1 MISIMRHIG
10 IALAAAVSLIT
21 VPVCAGNSRHV
32 DYRFAPDW
40 HCSTPAFPDDSFKTL
55 VGPQGQLLYGYGG
68 SFFPYSQNIGFNT
81 VIHMLADED
90 QKFTGQEMDSAKVPF
105 VITSSELGGAEIRQT
120 VLSVSE
126 DIMGGI
132 DVRPF
137 RQGRTDVVV
146 TYVINRSQDIISCSP
161 EVIVNSSGEVSV
173 SEREVDIDGMSRFAF
188 SLPAVETV
196 RGLSPDKT
204 VVVLQDMIV
213 APGDTCVLLGMYDN
227 GLGSELM
234 DELVSDPLSA
244 IDRIPSVMDLF
255 RTWWETDS
263 GVPYG
268 HIQVPDPEIQ
278 NLADASAR
286 GIWQAREIKDGQISF
301 QVGPTCYRG
310 LWIVDG
316 AFISEAA
323 AILGKGEDA
332 RNGIANTLSFQKPSG
347 EFAKLNPSFWKENGV
362 VLWTCVRHAMLTQ
375 DKEWLL
381 SIWDS
386 LSRTVGFIREL
397 RERTSRTE
405 TPLDDGLIPAG
416 YIDGGL
422 NGGTDI
428 PEYSNVLWNLIGIKA
443 MIQGALWLGKDDDA
457 SMWQK
462 EFDDFYRCFREAS
475 ERDVATDGYGNIY
488 LNDIMDPE
496 DRNLPQRAQW
506 TFCQSIYPGQLF
518 DENDKL
524 ASGTMDMLET
534 TLQEGMVIGTGW
546 LESGIWNYFASFY
559 GHANLW
565 LGRPDKAIDALYA
578 FANHASPMYV
588 WREEHNPRDLHRCF
602 VGDMPHNWASAE
614 FIRLLV
620 HLLAIDRGSEIHLLE
635 GMPEEWLQPGMRTGL
650 KEVSTPFGKLTF
662 DIVVSDDGRY
672 ADLDLRPLSGD
683 SCTDVVVHLSRWGRY
698 KGKDIATLDPARRN
712 KIRINII
719 NKD

>member
-1 MISIMRHIG
+1 MKSIR
-10 IALAAAVSLIT
+10 IAFSVAASLIA
-21 VPVCAGNSRHV
+21 VYVFAGNRRHV

-40 HCSTPAFPDDSFKTL
+40 HCSTPAFPDDSLKTL

-68 SFFPYSQNIGFNT
+68 PFFPHAQNVGFNT
-81 VIHMLADED
+81 VIHMVADED
-90 QKFTGQEMDSAKVPF
+90 QKFIGQRLESAKVPF
-105 VITSSELGGAEIRQT
+105 VITSSVLDCAEISQT

-126 DIMGGI
+126 EILDRK

-137 RQGRTDVVV
+137 SHGREDIVV
-146 TYVINRSQDIISCSP
+146 TYVTNRSSDTLAFSP
-161 EVIVNSSGEVSV
+161 EVTVNSIYEVSV
-173 SEREVDIDGMSRFAF
+173 SERSLKIGEAGSFSF
-188 SLPAVETV
+188 SLPAVQV
-196 RGLSPDKT
+196 RQGFVPGKIS
-204 VVVLQDMIV
+204 VILQGIKV
-213 APGDTCVLLGMYDN
+213 APGATSVILGMYDN
-227 GLGSELM
+227 GLGSDLM
-234 DELVSDPLSA
+234 AELVSDPSSV
-244 IDRIPSVMDLF
+244 IDRIPAVIDFF
-255 RTWWETDS
+255 RRWWQDDS

-268 HIQVPDPEIQ
+268 HINVPDPEIQ

-332 RNGIANTLSFQKPSG
+332 RNGIVHTLSYQKPSG
-347 EFAKLNPSFWKENGV
+347 EFAKLNPTFWKENGI
-362 VLWTCVRHAMLTQ
+362 VLWTCIRHAMLTQ
-375 DKEWLL
+375 DKEWLR
-381 SIWDS
+381 SIWGK
-386 LSRTVGFIREL
+386 LSATAGFIREL
-397 RERTSRTE
+397 RERTYSTP
-405 TPLDDGLIPAG
+405 TPLDDGLVPAG

-422 NGGTDI
+422 NGSTEI

-443 MIQGALWLGKDDDA
+443 MIQGAKWLGKDEDA
-457 SMWQK
+457 DRLQS
-462 EFDDFYRCFREAS
+462 EYDDFYSCFRKAS
-475 ERDVATDGYGNIY
+475 ERDVATDDYGNMY
-488 LNDIMDPE
+488 LDDIMDPV
-496 DRNLPQRAQW
+496 DRDLPQRAQW

-518 DENDKL
+518 VQDDLL
-524 ASGTMDMLET
+524 AAGTMDMLET

-565 LGRPDKAIDALYA
+565 LGRSEKAADALYA
-578 FANHASPMYV
+578 FANHASPLYV
-588 WREEHNPRDLHRCF
+588 WREEHNPRDLQRSF

-620 HLLAIDRGSEIHLLE
+620 HLLAIDRDSEMHLLE
-635 GMPEEWLQPGMRTGL
+635 GIPEEWLQPGMKTGL
-650 KEVSTPFGKLTF
+650 ESVATPFGRLTF
-662 DIVVSDDGRY
+662 TLEVSDDGRY
-672 ADLDLRPLSGD
+672 AFLDLGPLSGD
-683 SCTDVVVHLSRWGRY
+683 SCTGAVVHLSGWGTY
-698 KGKDIATLDPARRN
+698 KGKDTAVLDPSKHN